1 MIYTPNF
8 IGQPLLSQMVNLLGK
23 HEVMRLIFSC
33 VCSVS
38 RTISSPALSITTPQ
52 ASTCS
57 PPLCD
62 GDSYRCGAV
71 TILPQNR

>member
-1 MIYTPNF
+1 MIYTLF
-8 IGQPLLSQMVNLLGK
+8 YIGQPLLSQMANLPDK
-23 HEVMRLIFSC
+23 HEVMRLSLSC

-38 RTISSPALSITTPQ
+38 RAISSPAPSITTLQ
-52 ASTCS
+52 ASACG